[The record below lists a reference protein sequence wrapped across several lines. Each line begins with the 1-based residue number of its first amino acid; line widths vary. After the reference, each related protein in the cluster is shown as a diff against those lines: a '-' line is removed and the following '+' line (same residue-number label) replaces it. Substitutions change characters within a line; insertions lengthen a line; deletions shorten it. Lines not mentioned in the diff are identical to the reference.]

1 MISKSTIKLIKS
13 LAYKKFRTKENLF
26 IVEGDK
32 NVAEVLKSNY
42 KVHQIFATSAFFENC
57 SREFSKIDCIETSK
71 DEIKKASLLN
81 NPQQVLAICNIP
93 EKPNQ
98 FNTFSGFSL
107 FLDCIQDPGNL
118 GTIIRICDWFGIE
131 NLYCSNDTVDLY
143 NPKVIQASMGSFCR
157 VTVFYTSIIDFS
169 QFCQQEQI
177 MVYGTYL
184 QGENVF
190 ETKPQQKSI
199 IVIGNEGRGIR
210 SEATNLINKRI
221 SIPAYSKKGEGAE
234 SLNAG
239 VAAGIICAHFRQNYS
254 K

>member
-13 LAYKKFRTKENLF
+13 LAYKKFRTKEKLF

-32 NVAEVLKSNY
+32 NVAEVLKSDY
-42 KVHQIFATSAFFENC
+42 KIQQIIATSVFFENYC
-57 SREFSKIDCIETSK
+57 GELSKIECIETSK

-81 NPQQVLAICNIP
+81 NPKQALAICSIP
-93 EKPNQ
+93 EKPDQ
-98 FNTFSGFSL
+98 FTTFSDFSL

-131 NLYCSNDTVDLY
+131 NLYCSSDTADLY

-157 VTVFYTSIIDFS
+157 VNVFYTSIVEFS
-169 QFCQQEQI
+169 QFCQLQQI

-190 ETKPQQKSI
+190 ETKPTQKSI
-199 IVIGNEGRGIR
+199 IVIGNEGNGIR
-210 SEATNLINKRI
+210 PETTNFIDKRI

-239 VAAGIICAHFRQNYS
+239 VATGIICAHFRQNYS